1 VILGRVEAVIV
12 AAGQG
17 RRLRPLSERY
27 AKPVLPIDGRPV
39 IVTLLHELRAAEIE
53 RVTVVTGHLAEQVE
67 RLLDGFPIPLRFVRQ
82 PEPLGS
88 ADAVRR
94 GLENVPA
101 IVVAADT
108 VFTAGDVARFAAV
121 DGHAIAARRHPPP
134 EPPHRYAL
142 RVEDG
147 RVTKVLDDD
156 PANPLASAPLWR
168 LGAGYHPALL
178 GELDGPPFELAQAF
192 QRLVDAGETVHGVE
206 IGPTRDL
213 THPLDCLEL
222 NFPYLAAL

>member
-1 VILGRVEAVIV
+1 VEAVV
-12 AAGQG
+12 MAAGEG

-39 IVTLLHELRAAEIE
+39 IVTLLHELRAAGIE

-67 RLLDGFPIPLRFVRQ
+67 GLLEGFPLDVRFVRQ

-88 ADAVRR
+88 ADATRR
-94 GLENVPA
+94 GLGGLPA
-101 IVVAADT
+101 IVTAADT
-108 VFTAGDVARFAAV
+108 VFTPGDVGRFAATP
-121 DGHAIAARRHPPP
+121 GHAIAARRDLPP

-147 RVTKVLDDD
+147 RVTRVLDDD

-168 LGAGYHPALL
+168 LGEDFDPSVLDAL
-178 GELDGPPFELAQAF
+178 GGPPYELSEAF
-192 QRLVDAGETVHGVE
+192 QRLVDEGKTVHGVE
-206 IGPTRDL
+206 IGRTRDL
-213 THPLDCLEL
+213 TSPLDCLEE
-222 NFPYLAAL
+222 NFPYLKAP